1 MERRHESRSA
11 FSTLERAAL
20 DYTVGMTVTPVAVTD
35 EMVDELRKH
44 LDPPAL
50 VELTAVIAWEN
61 LRARFNHAFGIE
73 AQGFS
78 EGAYCPLPE
87 PRER

>member
-1 MERRHESRSA
+1 
-11 FSTLERAAL
+11 
-20 DYTVGMTVTPVAVTD
+20 MTVTPVAVTD
-35 EMVDELRKH
+35 EMVEELRKH

-73 AQGFS
+73 AHGFS